1 MITKIAKRTKDFI
14 TINSIKRDID
24 NIKVLTPDIL
34 SEFFYWFYNTQKSFD
49 LFNDEKMIQVHSHRA
64 ITRVSF
70 YYLERGDACAEIYV
84 IDTDNK
90 NIMRIFI
97 FTITNIIRLKEIV
110 TYSGFE
116 NGYNVK
122 FYDEFDV
129 LDKSVHQTLFIVTKN
144 LIRHSVLK
152 RVNYLLNGG
161 QEIDK
166 AIPDIFR

>member
-14 TINSIKRDID
+14 TINSIKKDID

-70 YYLERGDACAEIYV
+70 YYLERGGACAEIYV

-90 NIMRIFI
+90 NIMRIFT

-116 NGYNVK
+116 NGYSVK
-122 FYDEFDV
+122 FYDEFDI
-129 LDKSVHQTLFIVTKN
+129 LDKSVYPTLFIVTKN

>member
-70 YYLERGDACAEIYV
+70 YYLERGGACAEIYV

-90 NIMRIFI
+90 NIMRIFT
-97 FTITNIIRLKEIV
+97 FTITNIIWLKEIV

-116 NGYNVK
+116 NGYSVK
-122 FYDEFDV
+122 FYDEFDI
-129 LDKSVHQTLFIVTKN
+129 LDKSVYPTLFIVTKN

>member
-1 MITKIAKRTKDFI
+1 
-14 TINSIKRDID
+14 
-24 NIKVLTPDIL
+24 
-34 SEFFYWFYNTQKSFD
+34 
-49 LFNDEKMIQVHSHRA
+49 EKMIQVHSHRA

-97 FTITNIIRLKEIV
+97 FTITNTIRLKEIV

-129 LDKSVHQTLFIVTKN
+129 LDKSVHHTLFIVTKN

>member
-14 TINSIKRDID
+14 TINSIKKDID

-70 YYLERGDACAEIYV
+70 YYLERGGACAEIYV

-90 NIMRIFI
+90 NIMRIFT

-116 NGYNVK
+116 NGYSVK
-122 FYDEFDV
+122 FYDEFDI
-129 LDKSVHQTLFIVTKN
+129 LDKSVYPTLFIVTKN

-166 AIPDIFR
+166 TIPDIFR

>member
-14 TINSIKRDID
+14 TINSIKIDID

-70 YYLERGDACAEIYV
+70 YYLERGGACAEIYV

-90 NIMRIFI
+90 NIMRIFT

-116 NGYNVK
+116 NGYSVK
-122 FYDEFDV
+122 FYDEFDI
-129 LDKSVHQTLFIVTKN
+129 LDKSVYPTLFIVTKN

>member
-14 TINSIKRDID
+14 TINSIKRYID

-70 YYLERGDACAEIYV
+70 YYLERGGACAEIYV

-90 NIMRIFI
+90 NIMRIFT

-116 NGYNVK
+116 NGYSVK
-122 FYDEFDV
+122 FYDEFDI
-129 LDKSVHQTLFIVTKN
+129 LDKSVYPTLFIVTKN
-144 LIRHSVLK
+144 LIKHSVLK

-161 QEIDK
+161 QKIDK